1 VRSLSKT
8 YFPGTDKLSL
18 QLTGVLG
25 LALAA
30 IANQAKIVKQLML
43 RRLLKYLKSLIA
55 LTFPIL
61 LLFKPVLT

>member
-1 VRSLSKT
+1 MRSLSKT